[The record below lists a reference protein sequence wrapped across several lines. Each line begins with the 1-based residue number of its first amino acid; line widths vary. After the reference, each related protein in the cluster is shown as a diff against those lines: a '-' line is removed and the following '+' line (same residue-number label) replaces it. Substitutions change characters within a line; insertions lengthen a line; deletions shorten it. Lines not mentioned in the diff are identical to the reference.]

1 MAPAASLMKRRSL
14 ASLSAFSS
22 SCRGSLRAFTSNT
35 VHQIST
41 DDLLIIDNCAR
52 EPQTSVSLQAL
63 MRTGRGEYLHKTFGS
78 DAVDRH
84 AATEL
89 VLMQVAG
96 FLRRELPIRMAHR
109 VADLQGIPILK
120 DMKSVQSVKE
130 AYMQSILEIHA
141 FDDKIDTIKKEEE
154 FAALIENI
162 YERHA
167 SVLVQSKLLMSDVQH
182 CILRAE
188 TVVVESRG
196 YFGPNCW
203 HTALRGNGHYCFE

>member
-1 MAPAASLMKRRSL
+1 
-14 ASLSAFSS
+14 
-22 SCRGSLRAFTSNT
+22 
-35 VHQIST
+35 
-41 DDLLIIDNCAR
+41 
-52 EPQTSVSLQAL
+52 

-167 SVLVQSKLLMSDVQH
+167 SVLVQSKLMRDVQ
-182 CILRAE
+182 L
-188 TVVVESRG
+188 
-196 YFGPNCW
+196 
-203 HTALRGNGHYCFE
+203 